1 MDNENLY
8 PLALPVGT
16 VLAGQYVIERV
27 LGEGGFGIT
36 YQALDHRSG
45 ECVAIKEFFPDSMVT
60 RVEKTKVLPFT
71 GERGENFSYGKD
83 CFLQEAQTLAQ
94 FIGNEHIIRVYTYFE
109 ENNTAYFAME
119 YVRGKSFDRYIK
131 DQGGKIPY
139 EDAEQKLFPIM
150 DALQAVHER
159 GIIHRDVAPDNIYIT
174 DDNNVKLLDFG
185 AARYS
190 LGDKS
195 QSLDV
200 ILKHGYAPREQYSRH
215 GKQGPFTDIYALAAC
230 FYYAITGEK
239 PADSVDRM
247 VEDTVIRPAAM
258 GASLPKYKEDAI
270 MKALS
275 IDPADRFQSVSDFK
289 TALNEKTVLLT
300 PAGNAAPRKRKII
313 PYIAAALILVL
324 CVAGLGILLGSKGK
338 EAPSAENNQDLQSSG
353 SGVQDSPV
361 EKKQDEPPSK
371 AEKEETQPAS
381 EPAAGNENEETLQK
395 SGDWKAAYLK
405 EIERF
410 EEVTGEYGGEYAL
423 MYVDDDDIPELCL
436 DFNVVQD
443 NYISGKGI
451 YTYKNGSAFCVISTE
466 QAFNK
471 RIFYQKESGKVTC
484 FYRTEETRRSEY
496 ALPDGKITDSAVY
509 RTEDEVYEEMNRYSG
524 TYESPI
530 FFSYEQIKA
539 LLTDGEWKEAYLNRI
554 EQFEQNIEEHSG
566 DKYALVFID
575 DDAVPELSIE
585 MLKAGNGIYFGPGTG
600 VYTYLNHNVST
611 VVATQHDTCFI
622 HSLYCEATP
631 YILPTGNFYIH
642 FDGESNSFWNHYTL
656 SAGKVSFESHIDVD
670 YDEISFAH
678 YIPTYITYGQ
688 MKALLS
694 DF

>member
-8 PLALPVGT
+8 PLALPAGT

-139 EDAEQKLFPIM
+139 EDAEQKLLPVM

-159 GIIHRDVAPDNIYIT
+159 GIIHRDVTPDNIYIT

-300 PAGNAAPRKRKII
+300 PAGNAAPNNRKII
-313 PYIAAALILVL
+313 PLIAAALVL
-324 CVAGLGILLGSKGK
+324 ILGIAGFAIFISSKGK
-338 EAPSAENNQDLQSSG
+338 NSSG
-353 SGVQDSPV
+353 IQENTRDAAGVDQQKETVAVQDSADDTV
-361 EKKQDEPPSK
+361 KADTTGNDSEKQ
-371 AEKEETQPAS
+371 QLS
-381 EPAAGNENEETLQK
+381 EPADDNTGNDTPQDNGK
-395 SGDWKAAYLK
+395 WKAAYLE

-471 RIFYQKESGKVTC
+471 RIFYQKDSGKVTC

-509 RTEDEVYEEMNRYSG
+509 VAEDDVLEEMNRYSG
-524 TYESPI
+524 IYESPV

-554 EQFEQNIEEHSG
+554 EQFEQNLEEHSG
-566 DKYALVFID
+566 DKYTLVFID

-656 SAGKVSFESHIDVD
+656 SGGKVSFESYIDVD
-670 YDEISFAH
+670 YDEI
-678 YIPTYITYGQ
+678 
-688 MKALLS
+688 
-694 DF
+694 